1 MGHKH
6 GRCFIVLGHKYGR
19 HEVKWKHTIG
29 AIHKVPTK
37 VRDAEETLIYD
48 NLLNSKRITKQ
59 HISQDEITC
68 FRILET
74 RGKREVAYIRHVSA
88 LMVI

>member
-6 GRCFIVLGHKYGR
+6 GRRFIVLGHKYGR

-48 NLLNSKRITKQ
+48 NLLNQQKNYKAAHMLHAYSLKQ
-59 HISQDEITC
+59 HTFKAIS
-68 FRILET
+68 
-74 RGKREVAYIRHVSA
+74 K
-88 LMVI
+88 